1 METPD
6 DKELFLRI
14 LRNDHEAFN
23 TLCVK
28 YWDMVVSI
36 ARYSVGSDAEDVAQE
51 VFYLLLIDIKNPPQS
66 DKEFRA
72 YLIMLTR
79 RRSINYYHRHL
90 KRLRQMMQVDKCDMP
105 MFTERVSEDMINGK
119 RHQAI
124 LASVMKLKRKHQELF
139 WLHFRN
145 GLTYEQIGLISKQSP
160 KAVKVM
166 FSRFYQ
172 RIRSELAK
180 LDDEDLRHSKSG

>member
-1 METPD
+1 
-6 DKELFLRI
+6 
-14 LRNDHEAFN
+14 
-23 TLCVK
+23 
-28 YWDMVVSI
+28 
-36 ARYSVGSDAEDVAQE
+36 
-51 VFYLLLIDIKNPPQS
+51 
-66 DKEFRA
+66 
-72 YLIMLTR
+72 
-79 RRSINYYHRHL
+79 
-90 KRLRQMMQVDKCDMP
+90 MQVDKYDMTIS
-105 MFTERVSEDMINGK
+105 TERSSEDMIKDK

-124 LASVMKLKRKHQELF
+124 LSAVMKLKRKHQKLF

-166 FSRFYQ
+166 FSRLYQ